1 MDLFDQI
8 ELLKQIDF
16 HIEHKSTG
24 CPQDFASRLHM
35 SQRTLY
41 RLLEQLKDRNVH
53 MEYIRAKG
61 SYVYLDDK
69 TIPKLIEDYL
79 KGRQN

>member
-8 ELLKQIDF
+8 DLLKQIDF

-24 CPQDFASRLHM
+24 NPQDFAGRLHV
-35 SQRTLY
+35 SERSFY
-41 RLLEQLKDRNVH
+41 RLMEGLKDRNVH
-53 MEYIRAKG
+53 IEYVRIRR
-61 SYVYLDDK
+61 SYVYLDGY
-69 TIPKLIEDYL
+69 TIPRLLENYF